1 MHFTKLRLSG
11 FKSFVDP
18 TELHIRPGLTA
29 VIGPNGCGKSNL
41 LEALRWVMGETS
53 AKSMRG
59 EGMEDVIFAGAKTRP
74 ARNFAEVTLSIDNT
88 ERRAP
93 GAFNDADLLEITRRI
108 TRDMGSTYKY
118 NGKEI
123 RARDAQTMFADA
135 ATGANSPALVRQG
148 QISELINAK
157 PKARRRILEDA
168 AGIAGLH
175 ARRHEALLR
184 LSSTEQNLERILE
197 VLTQLQNREA
207 SLQKEAERASK
218 YREISTELRLSEGM
232 LIFRRWREASK
243 DLGGAQ
249 AAIDAAMK
257 AAAEAARKAGEAGRE
272 RVELEEGLPKLREEE
287 AIARALHQKLLITRE
302 GLDVKQ
308 REAEAAATRLE
319 AQMRQLEQ
327 DKTRE
332 DAIGADA
339 AQMIER
345 LEAEISALDALG
357 EDDRS
362 EEIEAARSEEA
373 RAEEAVRAAEAV
385 LDKLNAD
392 AARIA
397 AERQSAQ
404 SRAEDAQRAIAR
416 IATETADARR
426 RREALNDERRTAEAS
441 LEYSQTTAEESRAA
455 LAEAEER
462 LLEAEAARADAQEQE
477 AARRAALTEAQGET
491 RALKSEADQLGRLLT
506 AEKDGGG
513 EPIFDQLRVAAGAEA
528 ALGAALAD
536 ELRQSI
542 NEDGFGWRTLPKL
555 YSMSPLPDRAQ
566 PLAELVDG
574 PPALNRR
581 LAQTG
586 LVPQEEGFTLQ
597 QKLKPGQRLVSPEGD
612 MWRWDGFSQSA
623 DQAPNTASLAL
634 ELKNRMEE
642 LRAQLEEAQ
651 ARLAEA
657 ESAFAA
663 AEEARKAAQQAE
675 SETREARRKAERDAS
690 EAERAAAKADTAVS
704 ALAGR
709 LDAVV
714 QLLNNRDGDAG
725 AAQEALEAAQLALA
739 AVDEAESGDISL
751 DDARAAA
758 ESARAAFIDTRS
770 RREDLERQSRQRGE
784 RLAQLGADRDGW
796 TKRRDASA
804 EQRAS
809 IDERL
814 AGAAEELEELRLAPE
829 TIGEERARV
838 SEDLAA
844 AENRLAEGVDALTRA
859 EGALK
864 EAARAEK
871 EAESQSA
878 EARAEQARLEARSEA
893 ATERAEDFAHA
904 MREFAGCEPD
914 EFPTQHGL
922 DAEALPTVKDL
933 ERAISLLRQNRD
945 KLGAV
950 NLRAD
955 QELQEVAAER
965 QTIETEQ
972 QDLDA
977 AVNKLRQGVNEL
989 NKEGRQRLL
998 AAFEEVNRNF
1008 SALFDHLFGQGGSAN
1023 LVLVES
1029 EDPLDAGLEIMCQPP
1044 GKRLSSLSLLSG
1056 GEQTLTAISLIF
1068 AVFMVNPAPICVLD
1082 EVDAPLDDANV
1093 TRFCDLLDEMTRRT
1107 RTRFLIITHHAVTM
1121 SRMDR
1126 LFGVTMVERG
1136 VSQLVSV
1143 DLQTAVE
1150 MVDA

>member
-59 EGMEDVIFAGAKTRP
+59 AGMEDVIFAGAKTRP
-74 ARNFAEVTLSIDNT
+74 PRNFAEVTLTIDNT

-93 GAFNDADLLEITRRI
+93 ENFNDADAIEITRRI
-108 TRDMGSTYKY
+108 TRDMGSNYKH

-197 VLTQLQNREA
+197 VLGQLQSREA
-207 SLQKEAERASK
+207 ALQKEAERASK
-218 YREISTELRLSEGM
+218 YRQYATELRLTEGM
-232 LIFRRWREASK
+232 LIYRRWREASK
-243 DLGGAQ
+243 DLTGAKS
-249 AAIDAAMK
+249 AIDAAVA
-257 AAAEAARKAGEAGRE
+257 AAAEAAKKASEAGRE
-272 RVELEEGLPKLREEE
+272 RTELEDGLPKLREED
-287 AIARALHQKLLITRE
+287 AIARALHQKLLMTRE
-302 GLDVKQ
+302 GLEAKQ
-308 REAEAAATRLE
+308 RDAEATAQRLQ
-319 AQMRQLEQ
+319 AQIHQLEQ
-327 DKTRE
+327 DRTRE
-332 DAIGADA
+332 EALGSDAG
-339 AQMIER
+339 QMIER
-345 LEAEISALDALG
+345 LQAEIQALEALG
-357 EDDRS
+357 DDDRS
-362 EEIEAARSEEA
+362 EEIEAARAHEA
-373 RAEEAVRAAEAV
+373 TAEEAVRSAEAT
-385 LDKLNAD
+385 LDRLNAD
-392 AARIA
+392 AARVA
-397 AERQSAQ
+397 AERQGATR
-404 SRAEDAQRAIAR
+404 RAEEAERAIAR
-416 IATETADARR
+416 IATETAEARR
-426 RREALNDERRTAEAS
+426 RREALTEERRTAEAS
-441 LEYSQTTAEESRAA
+441 LEYSQTTAEEARAA

-462 LLEAEAARADAQEQE
+462 LLLAEEARTDAQTREAEARTSF
-477 AARRAALTEAQGET
+477 TEAQGAQ
-491 RALKSEADQLGRLLT
+491 RAFASEAEQLKKLLV
-506 AEKDGGG
+506 AEKEDGG
-513 EPIFDQLRVAAGAEA
+513 EPIFDQLRVAAGAEM

-536 ELRQSI
+536 ELRKSI
-542 NEDGFGWRTLPKL
+542 DETGFGWRTLPKL
-555 YSMSPLPDRAQ
+555 YSLSPLPDRAQ
-566 PLAELVDG
+566 PMSELVDG

-586 LVPQEEGFTLQ
+586 LIPREEGFELQ

-634 ELKNRMEE
+634 ELKNRLEE
-642 LRAQLEEAQ
+642 LEKQLGDASAKLHETEQ
-651 ARLAEA
+651 AFNQAA
-657 ESAFAA
+657 ESLQ
-663 AEEARKAAQQAE
+663 KAQDHEVA
-675 SETREARRKAERDAS
+675 SREARRAAEREAG
-690 EAERAAAKADTAVS
+690 EAERIAAKADTAVS
-704 ALAGR
+704 GLASR
-709 LDAVV
+709 LDAVA
-714 QLLNNRDGDAG
+714 QLLGNRDTDA
-725 AAQEALEAAQLALA
+725 ADAQSMLE
-739 AVDEAESGDISL
+739 
-751 DDARAAA
+751 DARAALAAFDGA
-758 ESARAAFIDTRS
+758 ETTEMSVDEARARAETARGAFIEARGA
-770 RREDLERQSRQRGE
+770 REDLERQSRQRGE
-784 RLAQLGADRDGW
+784 RLGQLGVDRDGW
-796 TKRRDASA
+796 IKRRDASA
-804 EQRAS
+804 EQRTTIEARLGEAS
-809 IDERL
+809 E
-814 AGAAEELEELRLAPE
+814 ALEEARLAPE
-829 TIGEERARV
+829 TISEERERI
-838 SEDLAA
+838 SEEADG
-844 AENRLAEGVDALTRA
+844 AEKRLADAVDELSKVEGLLR
-859 EGALK
+859 

-871 EAESQSA
+871 EAGEQLA
-878 EARAEQARLEARSEA
+878 EAKTEQARLEARSEA

-904 MREFAGCEPD
+904 MRDFAGCDPE
-914 EFPTQHGL
+914 EFPSQQSL

-933 ERAISLLRQNRD
+933 ERAISILRQNRD

-965 QTIETEQ
+965 ESIETEQ

-977 AVNKLRQGVNEL
+977 AVEKLRQGVNEL

-1008 SALFDHLFGQGGSAN
+1008 SALFDHLFGQGGTAS

-1029 EDPLDAGLEIMCQPP
+1029 DDPLDAGLEIMCQPP
-1044 GKRLSSLSLLSG
+1044 GKRLSNLSLLSG

-1093 TRFCDLLDEMTRRT
+1093 TRFCELLDEMTRRT
-1107 RTRFLIITHHAVTM
+1107 RTRFLIITHHAITM